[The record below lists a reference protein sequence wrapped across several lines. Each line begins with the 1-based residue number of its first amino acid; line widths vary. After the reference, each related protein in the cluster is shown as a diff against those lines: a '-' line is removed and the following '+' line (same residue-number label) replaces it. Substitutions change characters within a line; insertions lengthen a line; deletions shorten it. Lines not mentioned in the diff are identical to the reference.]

1 MNLLVAVACAKTA
14 GFTLHLGEIHQV
26 FRQQSSTWQGRKSQK
41 IESIYLKQ
49 QHNLFNLKIIRLID
63 S

>member
-1 MNLLVAVACAKTA
+1 VVFSFVFDAMNLLVAVACAKTA

-41 IESIYLKQ
+41 IE
-49 QHNLFNLKIIRLID
+49 
-63 S
+63 